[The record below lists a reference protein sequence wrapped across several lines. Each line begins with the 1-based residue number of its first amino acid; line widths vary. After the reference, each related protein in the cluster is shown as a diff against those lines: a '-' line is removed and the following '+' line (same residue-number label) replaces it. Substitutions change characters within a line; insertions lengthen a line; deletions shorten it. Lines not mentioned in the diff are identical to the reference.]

1 MNRPA
6 ISIPTTGEAIMSI
19 LHRLNDEDGVAI
31 LMVTHEADLAKT
43 ADRLIRM
50 KDGEIAS

>member
-1 MNRPA
+1 
-6 ISIPTTGEAIMSI
+6 
-19 LHRLNDEDGVAI
+19 VAI

-50 KDGEIAS
+50 KDGEIVA

>member
-1 MNRPA
+1 
-6 ISIPTTGEAIMSI
+6 
-19 LHRLNDEDGVAI
+19 
-31 LMVTHEADLAKT
+31 MVTHEADLAKT